1 MQLEQQVRNLFLVA
15 LFFWYGFTCAG
26 PIEQVTFVA
35 QPQIEVQNGEVVGC
49 GWRLM
54 SVPNVADKKTKSYA
68 IDVSFYL
75 MNIEFGLV
83 KGGILEIDA
92 KTLQSNKVPTALN
105 ATSFWIKS
113 QTANA
118 TSPLDGVYKKTT
130 TPINYLLYATE
141 FDPVTPLF
149 NSVVQN
155 NKIWVG
161 FKLANEDM
169 ERIFSGNVKVT
180 SEDAGD
186 MSKCLN
192 DFQIR
197 VKKMYNR

>member
-1 MQLEQQVRNLFLVA
+1 MKLIYLIAIVIWSSICN
-15 LFFWYGFTCAG
+15 AG

-35 QPQIEVQNGEVVGC
+35 QPQIEIENGQIVGC

-54 SVPNVADKKTKSYA
+54 SIPNVTDKKTKSYA
-68 IDVSFYL
+68 VDISFYL
-75 MNIEFGLV
+75 VNIEFALV
-83 KGGILEIDA
+83 KGGILEVDA
-92 KTLQSNKVPTALN
+92 KTLQANKFPTALN
-105 ATSFWIKS
+105 AKSFWIKS

-180 SEDAGD
+180 TEDAGD

-192 DFQIR
+192 DFQVR

>member
-1 MQLEQQVRNLFLVA
+1 MKLLLLISLVI
-15 LFFWYGFTCAG
+15 WSSISNAG

-35 QPQIEVQNGEVVGC
+35 QPQIEIENGQIVGC

-54 SVPNVADKKTKSYA
+54 SIPNVTDRKTKSYA
-68 IDVSFYL
+68 VDVSFYL
-75 MNIEFGLV
+75 INIEFALV
-83 KGGILEIDA
+83 KGGLIEVDA
-92 KTLQSNKVPTALN
+92 KTLQTNKLPTALN
-105 ATSFWIKS
+105 TKSFWIKS

-118 TSPLDGVYKKTT
+118 TSPLDGIYKKTN
-130 TPINYLLYATE
+130 TPVNYLLYATE

-149 NSVVQN
+149 NSVVQDK
-155 NKIWVG
+155 KIWVG
-161 FKLANEDM
+161 FKLATEDM

-192 DFQIR
+192 DFQAR
-197 VKKMYNR
+197 VKRMYNR

>member
-1 MQLEQQVRNLFLVA
+1 MRNLFLVA
-15 LFFWYGFTCAG
+15 LFFWHGFSYAG

-35 QPQIEVQNGEVVGC
+35 QPQIEVENGEVVGC

-54 SVPNVADKKTKSYA
+54 SVPNVTDKKTKSYA
-68 IDVSFYL
+68 VDVSFYVI
-75 MNIEFGLV
+75 NIEFGLV

-105 ATSFWIKS
+105 AKSFWIKS
-113 QTANA
+113 QAKSATA
-118 TSPLDGVYKKTT
+118 PLDGMYKKTDK
-130 TPINYLLYATE
+130 PINYLLYATDFE
-141 FDPVTPLF
+141 LIPPLF
-149 NSVVQN
+149 NSAVEN

-169 ERIFSGNVKVT
+169 ERIFSGNIKVT

-186 MSKCLN
+186 MSKCLK
-192 DFQIR
+192 DFQAR
-197 VKKMYNR
+197 VKKIYNR

>member
-1 MQLEQQVRNLFLVA
+1 MKLIYLIAIVI
-15 LFFWYGFTCAG
+15 WSSICSAG

-35 QPQIEVQNGEVVGC
+35 QPQIEIENGQIVGC

-54 SVPNVADKKTKSYA
+54 SIPNVTDKKTKSYA
-68 IDVSFYL
+68 VDISFYL
-75 MNIEFGLV
+75 VNIEFALV
-83 KGGILEIDA
+83 KGGILEVDA
-92 KTLQSNKVPTALN
+92 KTLQANKFPTALN
-105 ATSFWIKS
+105 AKSFWIKS

-192 DFQIR
+192 DFQVR